1 MPTKAPRRLSPG
13 EEAFALHCRAEKLE
27 PVREPQFH
35 PDRKWRFDFAFPDE
49 KLAVEIE
56 GGLFVGGGHSRGK
69 GYESNL
75 EKYNQAVLMGWR
87 VLRYS
92 TDMVM
97 RGDAINEVLVAL
109 QNRSKCDV
117 PLPGAGHRK
126 E

>member
-1 MPTKAPRRLSPG
+1 MPTKTPRPLSPG
-13 EEAFALHCRAEKLE
+13 ECAFALHCRAEKLE
-27 PVREPQFH
+27 PVRELQFH
-35 PDRKWRFDFAFPDE
+35 LDRKWRFDFAFVPE

-97 RGDAINEVLVAL
+97 RGNAINEVLVAL
-109 QNRSKCDV
+109 QNRSKM
-117 PLPGAGHRK
+117 
-126 E
+126 